1 MPASDVKVS
10 AEFAAPHQA
19 FVDVPE
25 DAYYADAVNWAVRNG
40 VTNGVADDVFAP
52 DASCTRAQAVTFLWR
67 AAGAPVADADCG
79 FADVD
84 SSDYYY
90 DAVVW
95 AVTNGITNGVGDG
108 LFAPDEV
115 CTRAQIVTFL
125 YRMAGSPKT
134 DGTVFGDVAADSYYA
149 SAVSWAVSGGVTNG
163 VGNDSFA
170 PDNIC
175 TRAQIVT
182 LLYRYAGI

>member
-1 MPASDVKVS
+1 M
-10 AEFAAPHQA
+10 
-19 FVDVPE
+19 
-25 DAYYADAVNWAVRNG
+25 
-40 VTNGVADDVFAP
+40 
-52 DASCTRAQAVTFLWR
+52 TFLWR
-67 AAGAPVADADCG
+67 AVGAPVTGGDCV
-79 FADVD
+79 FTDVD
-84 SSDYYY
+84 SSDYFY

-95 AVTNGITNGVGDG
+95 AVENGITNGIGNS

-125 YRMAGSPKT
+125 YRMAGSPET
-134 DGTVFGDVAADSYYA
+134 EGTVFGDVATDSYYA

-163 VGNDSFA
+163 VGNGLFA

-182 LLYRYAGI
+182 FLYRYAGI